1 MMARSTGSAS
11 RQERDG
17 AQRAPIERLLN
28 PRSVA
33 IAGIST
39 APGSLA
45 AIVLDNLE
53 RFAFT
58 GEIHLLHPKQASIRG
73 RPCIKST
80 SELPN
85 GVDCVV
91 LAIPAAAV
99 LDAVKGCAERG
110 VGGIVI
116 FSAGFAELGA
126 EGRAIQDEISAIARS
141 NNIAIE
147 GPNCLGFV
155 NSAAG
160 IALTFAAVEPNSLS
174 GPGVA
179 VISQSGAMA
188 AVVRAALDSRDLNVS
203 VSIST
208 GNEAANGI
216 EDFVAYALETGQ
228 TRAIAMVVEHI
239 RRPREFLEL
248 ARRARTLG
256 VVLVML
262 HPGRSGAARE
272 SARTHTGALTGDH
285 QVMRAIVEREGV
297 MIVETLEELV
307 DLTDCV
313 MRCAHRP
320 FGGVA
325 ILGESGAYKAI
336 ALDYCETLG
345 IVLPQPAGEAAAR
358 LNAVAPGFI
367 VASNPLDLTAQALVD
382 PGLYMRALE
391 DLMAHPDCGCLL
403 VTIILSSSP
412 MATRKMP
419 PVLEALRHW
428 STKRAVLF
436 AMLGD
441 ETEIPGEIIT
451 AVRQAGVP
459 FFRSPERAL
468 RAIARY
474 ARWVDSSGR
483 KQVAPEGIEMSRR
496 LPAGVIPEHLAKDIL
511 ERAGLRMPARCLVAN
526 IEGAASAAREIGY
539 PVALKIQSAA
549 LPHKTEVGGVILNL
563 ANEEEMRSGWARL
576 QRNLGPALEL
586 PIDGVLVERMS
597 GSGLELILG
606 ARADPEWGPVL
617 VVGLGGVLAEALKDV
632 CVLPADATADEIRGA
647 LRTLKGAT
655 LLGPFR
661 GRPARDVD
669 AIVSAVGVLGSFV
682 RAHPEVGEIDVNP
695 LIVFAEGEGVLAL
708 DALISCR

>member
-1 MMARSTGSAS
+1 MTKSTASESSYDRDLPQRS
-11 RQERDG
+11 
-17 AQRAPIERLLN
+17 PIERLLN

-33 IAGIST
+33 IAGVSAT
-39 APGSLA
+39 PGSLA

-53 RFAFT
+53 RFAFS
-58 GEIHLLHPKQASIRG
+58 GDIHLLHPKQARIRG
-73 RPCIKST
+73 RSCVKHA
-80 SELPN
+80 SELPY

-126 EGRAIQDEISAIARS
+126 EGRAAQDEIAAIARS

-155 NSAAG
+155 NDADG
-160 IALTFAAVEPNSLS
+160 VALTFAVAEPRPMT
-174 GPGVA
+174 GPGIA

-188 AVVRAALDSRDLNVS
+188 AVVRAALDSRALNVS

-216 EDFVAYALETGQ
+216 EDFIAYALKTGQ

-248 ARRARTLG
+248 ARRARALG

-272 SARTHTGALTGDH
+272 SARTHTGALTGDYE
-285 QVMRAIVEREGV
+285 VMQAIVERAGV
-297 MIVETLEELV
+297 MIVETLEELI
-307 DLTDCV
+307 DISDCV

-345 IVLPQPAGEAAAR
+345 VPLPQPTGEAATR

-391 DLMAHPDCGCLL
+391 DLMAHPDCGSLL
-403 VTIILSSSP
+403 VTIILSSSQ
-412 MATRKMP
+412 MASRKMP

-428 STKRAVLF
+428 SKRRAVLF

-441 ETEIPGEIIT
+441 ETQIPGEIIT
-451 AVRQAGVP
+451 AVREAGVP
-459 FFRSPERAL
+459 FFRSPERAV
-468 RAIARY
+468 RALARY
-474 ARWVDSSGR
+474 ARWADSNVRNS
-483 KQVAPEGIEMSRR
+483 ALSEEIEVSKR
-496 LPAGVIPEHLAKDIL
+496 LPVGIIPEYAAKDIL
-511 ERAGLRMPARCLVAN
+511 EQAGLPMPARRLVADV
-526 IEGAASAAREIGY
+526 EAAASAARAIGY

-549 LPHKTEVGGVILNL
+549 LPHKTEVGGVVLNL
-563 ANEEEMRSGWARL
+563 ANEEELRSGWDRL
-576 QRNLGPALEL
+576 YRNLGAAAEL

-597 GSGLELILG
+597 GAGLELILG
-606 ARADPEWGPVL
+606 ARTDPEWGPVL
-617 VVGLGGVLAEALKDV
+617 VVGLGGILAEALKDV
-632 CVLPADATADEIRGA
+632 RVLPADATADEIKAA
-647 LRTLKGAT
+647 LRALKGAA

-661 GRPARDVD
+661 GKPVRDID
-669 AIVSAVGVLGSFV
+669 ALVSAVSMLGSFV
-682 RAHPEVGEIDVNP
+682 RAHPEVSEIDVNP